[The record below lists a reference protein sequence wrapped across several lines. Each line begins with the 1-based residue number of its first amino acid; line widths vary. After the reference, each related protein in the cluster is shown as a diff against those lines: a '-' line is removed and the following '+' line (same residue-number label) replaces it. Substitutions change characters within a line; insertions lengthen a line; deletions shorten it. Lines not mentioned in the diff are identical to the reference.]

1 MNFAVLIATRNR
13 PEQLNTLL
21 LSLRRSA
28 KRITQ
33 VTIVSSGIDVSGVV
47 NSHQTFIPINHF
59 HSEISGQIAQ
69 KIKGIELIPSNT
81 EWVMFLDDDVIM
93 SEYSIDRLIDNYL
106 TNSNYKGV
114 AGFGLNLNNI
124 ELRHPRA
131 LANLF
136 LKIVG
141 LYSGTPGAVL
151 KSGHAEKYLGSTEA
165 IYTQWLN
172 GLSVWRYDQLKNYN
186 PKFARIDYAAY
197 EDVFFSYRISK
208 QHKLLFTNDVDAY
221 SQTFENFS
229 SLSARQFKAAA
240 YMRFLFVSENQELS
254 KFSMLFAQIFRTLD
268 FIINGDKTLSILKR
282 SIHSLRIYID
292 LSFSALIR
300 INPIQ
305 LLNKRYI

>member
-28 KRITQ
+28 KRINQ

-47 NSHQTFIPINHF
+47 NSHQTFIPIYHF
-59 HSEISGQIAQ
+59 HSEVSGQIAQ
-69 KIKGIELIPSNT
+69 KIKGIDLIPLNT

-106 TNSNYKGV
+106 TNSDYKDV

-124 ELRHPRA
+124 EIRRPRA
-131 LANLF
+131 FANLF

-151 KSGHAEKYLGSTEA
+151 KSGHAEKYLGSTGA

-197 EDVFFSYRISK
+197 EDVLFSYRISK

-254 KFSMLFAQIFRTLD
+254 KFLMLFAQIFRTLD

-305 LLNKRYI
+305 LLNKRYT

>member
-21 LSLRRSA
+21 ISLRRSA
-28 KRITQ
+28 KRLYQ
-33 VTIVSSGIDVSGVV
+33 VTIVSSGIDVSGIV

-93 SEYSIDRLIDNYL
+93 SDYSIDRLIDNYL
-106 TNSNYKGV
+106 TNSDYKDV

-124 ELRHPRA
+124 ELRRPRA

-151 KSGHAEKYLGSTEA
+151 KSGHAEKYLGSTGA

-186 PKFARIDYAAY
+186 PKFTRIDYAAY
-197 EDVFFSYRISK
+197 EDVLFSYRISK

-221 SQTFENFS
+221 SQTFEKFS

-240 YMRFLFVSENQELS
+240 YMRFLFVAENQELS
-254 KFSMLFAQIFRTLD
+254 KFLMLFAHIFRTLD
-268 FIINGDKTLSILKR
+268 FIISGDKTLSILKR
-282 SIHSLRIYID
+282 STYSLRIYID

>member
-1 MNFAVLIATRNR
+1 MNLAVLIATRNR

-21 LSLRRSA
+21 ISLRRSA
-28 KRITQ
+28 KKINQ

-59 HSEISGQIAQ
+59 PSEISGQIAQ

-93 SEYSIDRLIDNYL
+93 SKYSIDRLIDNYL
-106 TNSNYKGV
+106 TNSDYKDV

-124 ELRHPRA
+124 ELRRPRA

-141 LYSGTPGAVL
+141 LYSGTPGVVL
-151 KSGHAEKYLGSTEA
+151 KSGHAEKYLGSTGA

-197 EDVFFSYRISK
+197 EDVLFSYRISK
-208 QHKLLFTNDVDAY
+208 QYKLLFTNDVDVY
-221 SQTFENFS
+221 SQTFEKFS
-229 SLSARQFKAAA
+229 SLSARQFRAAA
-240 YMRFLFVSENQELS
+240 YMRFLFVAENQELS
-254 KFSMLFAQIFRTLD
+254 KFLMLFAQIFRTLD
-268 FIINGDKTLSILKR
+268 FIINGDKNLSIMKR
-282 SIHSLRIYID
+282 STYSLRIFID

>member
-13 PEQLNTLL
+13 PEELNNLL
-21 LSLRRSA
+21 ISLRRSA
-28 KRITQ
+28 RRISQ
-33 VTIVSSGIDVSGVV
+33 VTIVSSGIDVSSVV

-59 HSEISGQIAQ
+59 HSELSGQIAQ

-81 EWVMFLDDDVIM
+81 EWVMFLDDDVIV

-106 TNSNYKGV
+106 TNSDYKDV

-124 ELRHPRA
+124 ELRRPKA

-151 KSGHAEKYLGSTEA
+151 KSGHAEKYLGSTGA

-197 EDVFFSYRISK
+197 EDVLFSYRVSK

-240 YMRFLFVSENQELS
+240 YMRFLFVAENQELS
-254 KFSMLFAQIFRTLD
+254 KSLMLFAQIFRTLD
-268 FIINGDKTLSILKR
+268 FIISGDKTLSVLKR
-282 SIHSLRIYID
+282 STYSLRIYSD
-292 LSFSALIR
+292 LLFSALIR
-300 INPIQ
+300 ISPIQ

>member
-21 LSLRRSA
+21 ISLRESV
-28 KRITQ
+28 KRINQ
-33 VTIVSSGIDVSGVV
+33 VTVVSSGIDVSGVV

-69 KIKGIELIPSNT
+69 KIKGIELMLSNT
-81 EWVMFLDDDVIM
+81 EWVMLLDDDVIM

-106 TNSNYKGV
+106 TNSDYKDV

-124 ELRHPRA
+124 ELRRPRV

-141 LYSGTPGAVL
+141 LYSSTPGAIL
-151 KSGHAEKYLGSTEA
+151 KSGHAEKYLGSTST

-186 PKFARIDYAAY
+186 PKFTRIDYAAY
-197 EDVFFSYRISK
+197 EDVLFSYRISK
-208 QHKLLFTNDVDAY
+208 QHKLLFISDVHVY
-221 SQTFENFS
+221 SQTLEKFT
-229 SLSARQFKAAA
+229 SLSTRQFKAAA
-240 YMRFLFVSENQELS
+240 YMRYLFVTENQELS
-254 KFSMLFAQIFRTLD
+254 KFLMLFAQIFRTLD
-268 FIINGDKTLSILKR
+268 FIISGDQSLSMLKR
-282 SIHSLRIYID
+282 STYSVRIYID
-292 LSFSALIR
+292 LIFSALIR
-300 INPIQ
+300 VNPIQ
-305 LLNKRYI
+305 LLTKRYI

>member
-13 PEQLNTLL
+13 PEELNTLL
-21 LSLRRSA
+21 ISLRRSA
-28 KRITQ
+28 RRISQ
-33 VTIVSSGIDVSGVV
+33 VTIVSSGIDVSGVL

-93 SEYSIDRLIDNYL
+93 SENSIDRLIDNYL
-106 TNSNYKGV
+106 TNSDYKNV

-124 ELRHPRA
+124 ELRRPKA

-151 KSGHAEKYLGSTEA
+151 KSGHAEKYLGSTGA

-197 EDVFFSYRISK
+197 EDVLFSYRISK
-208 QHKLLFTNDVDAY
+208 QHKLLFANDVQAD
-221 SQTFENFS
+221 SQTFEKFS

-240 YMRFLFVSENQELS
+240 YMRFLFVAENQELS
-254 KFSMLFAQIFRTLD
+254 KYLMLFAQIFRTLD
-268 FIINGDKTLSILKR
+268 FIISGDRTLSILKR
-282 SIHSLRIYID
+282 STYSLSIYID

-305 LLNKRYI
+305 LLNKRYV

>member
-21 LSLRRSA
+21 ISLRSSE
-28 KRITQ
+28 KRISH

-47 NSHQTFIPINHF
+47 NSHQACLPINHF
-59 HSEISGQIAQ
+59 NSEISGQIVQ

-93 SEYSIDRLIDNYL
+93 PEYSIDRLIDNYL
-106 TNSNYKGV
+106 TNSDYKDV

-124 ELRHPRA
+124 ELRQPRA

-151 KSGHAEKYLGSTEA
+151 KSGHAEKYLGSTET

-240 YMRFLFVSENQELS
+240 YMRFLFVAENQELS
-254 KFSMLFAQIFRTLD
+254 KSLMLFAQIFRTLD
-268 FIINGDKTLSILKR
+268 FIISGDKTLSVLKR
-282 SIHSLRIYID
+282 STYSLRIYID

-300 INPIQ
+300 ISPIQ

>member
-13 PEQLNTLL
+13 PEQLDTLL
-21 LSLRRSA
+21 ISLRRSA
-28 KRITQ
+28 KRINL

-59 HSEISGQIAQ
+59 HSEISGQIVQ

-93 SEYSIDRLIDNYL
+93 SKYSIDRLIDNYL
-106 TNSNYKGV
+106 TNSDYKDV

-124 ELRHPRA
+124 ELRRPRA

-151 KSGHAEKYLGSTEA
+151 KSGHAEKYLGSTGA

-172 GLSVWRYDQLKNYN
+172 GLSVWRYGQLKNYN

-197 EDVFFSYRISK
+197 EDVLFSYRISK

-221 SQTFENFS
+221 SQTFEKFS

-240 YMRFLFVSENQELS
+240 YMRFLFVAENQELS
-254 KFSMLFAQIFRTLD
+254 KFLMLFAQIFRTLD
-268 FIINGDKTLSILKR
+268 FIISGDKTLSILKR
-282 SIHSLRIYID
+282 STHSLRIFID
-292 LSFSALIR
+292 LSFSTLIR

>member
-13 PEQLNTLL
+13 PEELNTLL
-21 LSLRRSA
+21 ISLRRSA
-28 KRITQ
+28 RRISQ
-33 VTIVSSGIDVSGVV
+33 VTIVSSGIDVSGVL

-69 KIKGIELIPSNT
+69 KIKGIELIPSTT
-81 EWVMFLDDDVIM
+81 EWVMFLDDDVIV
-93 SEYSIDRLIDNYL
+93 SENSIDRLIDNYL
-106 TNSNYKGV
+106 TNSDYKDV

-124 ELRHPRA
+124 ELRRPKA

-151 KSGHAEKYLGSTEA
+151 KSGHAEKYLGSTGA

-197 EDVFFSYRISK
+197 DDVLFSYRISK
-208 QHKLLFTNDVDAY
+208 QHKLLFANDVQAV
-221 SQTFENFS
+221 SQTFEKFS

-240 YMRFLFVSENQELS
+240 YMRFLFVAENQELS
-254 KFSMLFAQIFRTLD
+254 KYLMLFAQIFRTLD
-268 FIINGDKTLSILKR
+268 FIISGDRTLSILKR
-282 SIHSLRIYID
+282 STYSLSIYID

-305 LLNKRYI
+305 LLNKRYV

>member
-21 LSLRRSA
+21 ISLRRSA
-28 KRITQ
+28 KRINQ

-69 KIKGIELIPSNT
+69 KIKGIDLMPSNT
-81 EWVMFLDDDVIM
+81 EWVMFLDDDVII

-106 TNSNYKGV
+106 TNSDYKDV

-124 ELRHPRA
+124 EIRRPRA
-131 LANLF
+131 LASLF

-151 KSGHAEKYLGSTEA
+151 KSGHAEKYLGSTGT

-197 EDVFFSYRISK
+197 EDVIFSYRISR

-221 SQTFENFS
+221 SQNFEKFS

-240 YMRFLFVSENQELS
+240 YMRFLFVTENQELS
-254 KFSMLFAQIFRTLD
+254 KFLMLFAQIFRTLD
-268 FIINGDKTLSILKR
+268 FIISGDRTLSILKR
-282 SIHSLRIYID
+282 SLYSSKIYID

-305 LLNKRYI
+305 LLNKRYG

>member
-1 MNFAVLIATRNR
+1 MNLAVLIATRNR

-21 LSLRRSA
+21 ISLRRSA
-28 KRITQ
+28 KRFNQ
-33 VTIVSSGIDVSGVV
+33 VTIVSSGIDISGVV

-69 KIKGIELIPSNT
+69 KMKGIELIPSNT
-81 EWVMFLDDDVIM
+81 EWVMFLDDDVII
-93 SEYSIDRLIDNYL
+93 SEYSIDRLINNYL
-106 TNSNYKGV
+106 TNSDYKDV
-114 AGFGLNLNNI
+114 VGFGLNLNNI
-124 ELRHPRA
+124 EIRRPSA

-172 GLSVWRYDQLKNYN
+172 GLSVWRYAQFKNYK
-186 PKFARIDYAAY
+186 PEFSRIDYAAY
-197 EDVFFSYRISK
+197 EDVLFSYRISK
-208 QHKLLFTNDVDAY
+208 QHKLLFTNDVQAY
-221 SQTFENFS
+221 SQTFEKFS

-240 YMRFLFVSENQELS
+240 YMRFLFVAENQELS
-254 KFSMLFAQIFRTLD
+254 KSLMLFAQIFRTLD
-268 FIINGDKTLSILKR
+268 FIISGDKTLSILKR
-282 SIHSLRIYID
+282 STYSLIIYID
-292 LSFSALIR
+292 LLFSTLIR

-305 LLNKRYI
+305 LLNKRYV

>member
-21 LSLRRSA
+21 ISLRGSA
-28 KRITQ
+28 KRINQ
-33 VTIVSSGIDVSGVV
+33 VTIVSSGINVSGVV

-81 EWVMFLDDDVIM
+81 EWVMFLDDDVIV
-93 SEYSIDRLIDNYL
+93 SGNSIDRLIDNYL
-106 TNSNYKGV
+106 TNSDYKDV

-221 SQTFENFS
+221 SQTFEKFS

-240 YMRFLFVSENQELS
+240 YMRFLFVAENQELS
-254 KFSMLFAQIFRTLD
+254 KSLMLFAQIFRTLD
-268 FIINGDKTLSILKR
+268 FIINGDKTLSVLKR
-282 SIHSLRIYID
+282 STYSLRIYID

-300 INPIQ
+300 ISPIQ
-305 LLNKRYI
+305 LLNKRYV

>member
-1 MNFAVLIATRNR
+1 MIHD
-13 PEQLNTLL
+13 
-21 LSLRRSA
+21 
-28 KRITQ
+28 KRKEHPHKQ
-33 VTIVSSGIDVSGVV
+33 H
-47 NSHQTFIPINHF
+47 NQFLK
-59 HSEISGQIAQ
+59 IS
-69 KIKGIELIPSNT
+69 
-81 EWVMFLDDDVIM
+81 D
-93 SEYSIDRLIDNYL
+93 
-106 TNSNYKGV
+106 YKGV
-114 AGFGLNLNNI
+114 AGFGLNLKNI

-197 EDVFFSYRISK
+197 EDVLFSYRISK
-208 QHKLLFTNDVDAY
+208 QYKLLFTNDVDAY

-240 YMRFLFVSENQELS
+240 YMRFLFVAENQELS
-254 KFSMLFAQIFRTLD
+254 KSLMLFAQIFRTLD
-268 FIINGDKTLSILKR
+268 FIISGDKTLSVLKR
-282 SIHSLRIYID
+282 STYSLRIYID

-300 INPIQ
+300 ISPIQ

>member
-28 KRITQ
+28 KRINQ
-33 VTIVSSGIDVSGVV
+33 VTIVSSGINVSGVV

-106 TNSNYKGV
+106 TNSDYKGV

-151 KSGHAEKYLGSTEA
+151 KSGHAVKYLGSTEA

-221 SQTFENFS
+221 SQTFEKFS

-240 YMRFLFVSENQELS
+240 YMRFLFVAENQELS
-254 KFSMLFAQIFRTLD
+254 KSLMLFAQIFRTLD
-268 FIINGDKTLSILKR
+268 FIINGDKTLSVLKR
-282 SIHSLRIYID
+282 STYSLRIYID

-305 LLNKRYI
+305 LLNKRYV

>member
-21 LSLRRSA
+21 ISLRGSA
-28 KRITQ
+28 KRINQ
-33 VTIVSSGIDVSGVV
+33 VTIVSSGIDVSGVI

-59 HSEISGQIAQ
+59 HSKISGQIAQ

-81 EWVMFLDDDVIM
+81 EWVMFLDDDVIV

-106 TNSNYKGV
+106 TNPDYKDV

-124 ELRHPRA
+124 ELRRPKA

-151 KSGHAEKYLGSTEA
+151 KSGHAEKYLGSTGA

-186 PKFARIDYAAY
+186 PKFSRIDYAAY

-208 QHKLLFTNDVDAY
+208 QHKLLFTNDVQAY
-221 SQTFENFS
+221 SQTFEKFS
-229 SLSARQFKAAA
+229 SLSAQQFKAAA
-240 YMRFLFVSENQELS
+240 YMRFLFVAENQELS
-254 KFSMLFAQIFRTLD
+254 KFLMLFAQIFRTLD
-268 FIINGDKTLSILKR
+268 FIISGDQRLSILKR
-282 SIHSLRIYID
+282 STYSLRIYID
-292 LSFSALIR
+292 LLFSTLIR

-305 LLNKRYI
+305 LLTKRYI

>member
-21 LSLRRSA
+21 ISLRRSV
-28 KRITQ
+28 KRINQ
-33 VTIVSSGIDVSGVV
+33 VTIVSSGINVSGVV

-81 EWVMFLDDDVIM
+81 EWVMFLDDDVIV

-106 TNSNYKGV
+106 TNPDYKDV

-124 ELRHPRA
+124 ELRRPRA

-141 LYSGTPGAVL
+141 LYSSTPGAIL
-151 KSGHAEKYLGSTEA
+151 NSGHAEKYLGSKEA

-172 GLSVWRYDQLKNYN
+172 GLSVWRNDQLKNYN
-186 PKFARIDYAAY
+186 PKFSKIDYAAY
-197 EDVFFSYRISK
+197 EDVLFSYRISK
-208 QHKLLFTNDVDAY
+208 QHKLFFTNDVQVY
-221 SQTFENFS
+221 SQTFEKFS

-240 YMRFLFVSENQELS
+240 YMRFLFVAENQELS
-254 KFSMLFAQIFRTLD
+254 KFLMLFAQIFRTLA
-268 FIINGDKTLSILKR
+268 FIISGDQSLSIMKR
-282 SIHSLRIYID
+282 STYSVRIYID
-292 LSFSALIR
+292 LLFSTLIR

-305 LLNKRYI
+305 LLTKRYV

>member
-1 MNFAVLIATRNR
+1 
-13 PEQLNTLL
+13 
-21 LSLRRSA
+21 
-28 KRITQ
+28 
-33 VTIVSSGIDVSGVV
+33 VSSGIDVSGVV

-69 KIKGIELIPSNT
+69 KIKGIDLIPSNA

-106 TNSNYKGV
+106 TNSDYKDV

-124 ELRHPRA
+124 EIRRPRA

-151 KSGHAEKYLGSTEA
+151 KSGHAEKYLSSTGA

-197 EDVFFSYRISK
+197 EDVLFSYRISK
-208 QHKLLFTNDVDAY
+208 QHKLLFTNDVSAY
-221 SQTFENFS
+221 SQTFEKFS
-229 SLSARQFKAAA
+229 SLSAQQFKAAA
-240 YMRFLFVSENQELS
+240 YMRFLFVAENHELS
-254 KFSMLFAQIFRTLD
+254 KFLMLFAQIFRTLD
-268 FIINGDKTLSILKR
+268 FIFGGDQSLSILNR
-282 SIHSLRIYID
+282 STYSLRIYID
-292 LSFSALIR
+292 LVFSTFIR
-300 INPIQ
+300 IDPIQ
-305 LLNKRYI
+305 LLNKRYT